1 MQKRLDTSADWI
13 GDAFPVVQP
22 DDNSPCSFAPRAADV
37 VVGSKDHDVFEDFA
51 EEVSFQIA
59 SGRGSPQVEAA
70 SWLPANY
77 EIRPP
82 EPEEVP
88 QIFIAVHR
96 THVLSWKILFGL
108 SSHAYRTPFSIDV
121 QLTLTVGHCR
131 CGVGLVIF
139 ALPNRKT
146 RVPRQLCSFRKPFG
160 SAAQERLHSCIFS
173 MQRLSDNEAI
183 AKVFEVF
190 EDYVNIHLVQELCT
204 GGSVYERI
212 LERQYFTEQ
221 ETAVLVKHMLQAL
234 VPLHANYMHH
244 GSLNPESF
252 RFLNASPHSP
262 LKLVDFGLE
271 LKAHRWDA
279 VEHVGGPD
287 LQNPSLPHFFETCKL
302 VFLAPEFA
310 PQPKRKK
317 DVGNGND
324 LEVSS
329 NTWLPEDQVDRS
341 LLDEELLANVLVEHA
356 DWVEEQRL
364 ALAGSSGY
372 STKNQAADIWSIGAI
387 AFLLLCG
394 YPPFFAPSRNAI
406 LTRIHRGEV
415 AFDPPFWSKISEDA
429 KSFVSGC
436 LQHSFWDRLTLQDA
450 LSHPWILRLADNSP
464 SGSMFASFMLNLRR
478 FYRTSLIE
486 VFTASILVKKFRQ
499 EELQE
504 FLCRCKEI
512 DMSGNGFFTA
522 SDLKHVLTAVGHP
535 TIAEAISTRFLQT
548 FRHPGESYIDYMALL
563 DSVHLQQQ
571 RSFED
576 ELWRHFQR
584 VLQSSGRCGVD
595 GVCSCLS
602 LDDLGIVFGDPVIVG
617 LLMREIPD
625 SPGLEDATVCHRLL
639 QALQAEC
646 NARGTR
652 QLDFRC
658 LCSLILR
665 QLKTL

>member
-1 MQKRLDTSADWI
+1 MQKRLDTSVDWI
-13 GDAFPVVQP
+13 GDAFPVVSP

-37 VVGSKDHDVFEDFA
+37 VVGLKDHDIFDDFA

-59 SGRGSPQVEAA
+59 SDRQPQVEAA

-77 EIRPP
+77 EIRPA
-82 EPEEVP
+82 EPDDIP
-88 QIFIAVHR
+88 PIALAVH
-96 THVLSWKILFGL
+96 
-108 SSHAYRTPFSIDV
+108 
-121 QLTLTVGHCR
+121 
-131 CGVGLVIF
+131 
-139 ALPNRKT
+139 RKT

-160 SAAQERLHSCIFS
+160 SAAQERLHSCVFS
-173 MQRLSDNEAI
+173 LQKLSENEAI
-183 AKVFEVF
+183 AKVLEVF

-204 GGSVYERI
+204 GGSIYERI

-234 VPLHANYMHH
+234 VPLHANHMYH
-244 GSLNPESF
+244 GSLNPECF
-252 RFLNASPHSP
+252 RFLNTSPHSP

-279 VEHVGGPD
+279 VEHVSGPD
-287 LQNPSLPHFFETCKL
+287 LHNPSLPHFFETCKL
-302 VFLAPEFA
+302 VFVAPEFA
-310 PQPKRKK
+310 PPQQPRKK
-317 DVGNGND
+317 KEASNSH
-324 LEVSS
+324 LSS
-329 NTWLPEDQVDRS
+329 SGSDFSEGTSTWVPEPDQDRS
-341 LLDEELLANVLVEHA
+341 LLDEELLASVLTEHA
-356 DWVEEQRL
+356 EWVEEQRF
-364 ALAGSSGY
+364 ALASSSGY
-372 STKNQAADIWSIGAI
+372 WTKNQAADVWSIGAM

-406 LTRIHRGEV
+406 LARIHRGEV

-436 LQHSFWDRLTLQDA
+436 LQHSFWDRFNIQDA
-450 LSHPWILRLADNSP
+450 LNHPWILRLAGNSP

-486 VFTASILVKKFRQ
+486 IYTASILVKKFRQ
-499 EELQE
+499 EDLQE
-504 FLCRCKEI
+504 FLCRCREI

-522 SDLKHVLTAVGHP
+522 SDLKHVLTALGHP
-535 TIAEAISTRFLQT
+535 GIAETISTRFLQM

-584 VLQSSGRCGVD
+584 VLQSNGRCGVD

-625 SPGLEDATVCHRLL
+625 GPGLEDAAVCHRLL
-639 QALQAEC
+639 EAVRAEC
-646 NARGTR
+646 AARGLQ

-658 LCSLILR
+658 LCSLILK
-665 QLKTL
+665 QLKAL